1 MLSHDGINAPD
12 STLSSPG
19 TASIATVDVKYAPAT
34 ETAVIRKGEEMKIAV
49 IGSGGVGGYFGG
61 RLAAAGN
68 DVTFVARG
76 AHLDA
81 MRKKGLR
88 VLSAIGDM
96 HIENVQCT
104 DDTNTIGRVD
114 IVMIAVKLWATD
126 EAVAAAKPMVG
137 PDTAVISFQNGII
150 AVDSVLAVHGPENT
164 MGGVANIAAL
174 IEEPG
179 VIRHNG
185 TMASLIFAELDGTR
199 SQRAEAFYKAC
210 VDAGIKTELVEDI
223 HTRIWEKFVRLVTM
237 SSMTS
242 LCRMPVGPIRE
253 DPDTRDLLQQV
264 MSEVINIAKAKGAKL
279 GNDTVEKQ
287 MAIVDGYPPAM
298 VASMCG
304 DLRRG
309 NRLELPWLA
318 GTVAKL
324 GKELGIPT
332 PANQFVYAALKLFAN
347 GRPAEAQT

>member
-1 MLSHDGINAPD
+1 
-12 STLSSPG
+12 
-19 TASIATVDVKYAPAT
+19 
-34 ETAVIRKGEEMKIAV
+34 MKIAV

-76 AHLDA
+76 AHLEA
-81 MRKKGLR
+81 MRKRGLQIY
-88 VLSAIGDM
+88 SALGDL
-96 HIENVQCT
+96 HLDKVNCT
-104 DDTNTIGRVD
+104 DDTNTIGPVD
-114 IVMIAVKLWATD
+114 IVMIAVKLWSTE
-126 EAVAAAKPMVG
+126 EAVEAAKPLVG
-137 PDTAVISFQNGII
+137 PDTAVVSFQNGII
-150 AVDSVLAVHGPENT
+150 AVDTVLAVHGKKNT

-185 TMASLIFAELDGTR
+185 NMASLLFAELDGTK
-199 SQRAEAFYKAC
+199 SKRAEAFYKAC
-210 VDAGIKTELVEDI
+210 VDANITTKWVDDI
-223 HTRIWEKFVRLVTM
+223 HTAIWEKFVRLVTM

-253 DPDTRDLLQQV
+253 DADTRALLQQV
-264 MSEVINIAKAKGAKL
+264 MTEVIAIAHAKGAKL

-287 MAIVDGYPPAM
+287 MAIVDGYPPTM

-347 GRPAEAQT
+347 GRPAEAQV

>member
-1 MLSHDGINAPD
+1 
-12 STLSSPG
+12 
-19 TASIATVDVKYAPAT
+19 
-34 ETAVIRKGEEMKIAV
+34 MKIAV

-76 AHLDA
+76 AHLQA
-81 MRKKGLR
+81 MKNKGLK
-88 VLSAIGDM
+88 VLSALGDF
-96 HIENVQCT
+96 HLGNVKCT
-104 DDTNTIGRVD
+104 DDTSSIGPVD
-114 IVMIAVKLWATD
+114 IVMIAVKLWATED
-126 EAVAAAKPMVG
+126 AVAAAKPLIG
-137 PDTAVISFQNGII
+137 PDTAVVSFQNGII
-150 AVDSVLAVHGPENT
+150 AVDTILPVCGREHT

-185 TMASLIFAELDGTR
+185 TMASLIFAELDGKR
-199 SQRAEAFYKAC
+199 SARAEAFYKAC
-210 VDAGIKTELVEDI
+210 VDAGIKTELAEDI

-237 SSMTS
+237 SSMTA

-253 DPDTRDLLQQV
+253 DPDTRALLQQV
-264 MSEVINIAKAKGAKL
+264 MTEVITIATAKGAKL
-279 GNDTVEKQ
+279 GNDTVAKQ

-324 GKELGIPT
+324 GKELDIAT

-347 GRPAEAQT
+347 GRPAEAQV

>member
-1 MLSHDGINAPD
+1 
-12 STLSSPG
+12 
-19 TASIATVDVKYAPAT
+19 
-34 ETAVIRKGEEMKIAV
+34 MKIAV
-49 IGSGGVGGYFGG
+49 IGSGGVGGYFGA

-76 AHLDA
+76 AHLQA
-81 MRKKGLR
+81 MKTSGLK
-88 VLSAIGDM
+88 VLSALGD
-96 HIENVQCT
+96 VQLGKVECT
-104 DDTNTIGRVD
+104 DDTSTIGSVD
-114 IVMIAVKLWATD
+114 IVMIAVKLWSTE
-126 EAVAAAKPMVG
+126 EAVAAARPLIG

-150 AVDSVLAVHGPENT
+150 AVDTILPVYGREHT

-185 TMASLIFAELDGTR
+185 TMASLIFAELDGKR
-199 SQRAEAFYKAC
+199 SARAEAFYKAC
-210 VDAGIKTELVEDI
+210 VDAGIKTELAEDI
-223 HTRIWEKFVRLVTM
+223 QTRIWEKFVRLVTM
-237 SSMTS
+237 SSMTA

-253 DPDTRDLLQQV
+253 DPDTRELLQSV
-264 MSEVINIAKAKGAKL
+264 MTEVIAIATAKGAKL
-279 GNDTVEKQ
+279 GNDIVEKQ
-287 MAIVDGYPPAM
+287 MAVVDGYPPAM

-324 GKELGIPT
+324 GKELGIAT

-347 GRPAEAQT
+347 GRPAEAQI

>member
-1 MLSHDGINAPD
+1 
-12 STLSSPG
+12 
-19 TASIATVDVKYAPAT
+19 
-34 ETAVIRKGEEMKIAV
+34 MKIAV

-76 AHLDA
+76 AHLQA
-81 MRKKGLR
+81 MKSNGLKI
-88 VLSAIGDM
+88 LSALGDF
-96 HIENVQCT
+96 HLSKVKCT
-104 DDTNTIGRVD
+104 DDPATIGPVD
-114 IVMIAVKLWATD
+114 IVMIAVKLWSTED
-126 EAVAAAKPMVG
+126 AVAAAKPLIG
-137 PDTAVISFQNGII
+137 PDTAVVSFQNGII
-150 AVDSVLAVHGPENT
+150 AVDTILPVYGREHT

-185 TMASLIFAELDGTR
+185 TMASLIFAELDGKR
-199 SQRAEAFYKAC
+199 STRAEAFYKAC

-223 HTRIWEKFVRLVTM
+223 QTRIWEKFVRLVTM
-237 SSMTS
+237 SSMTA

-253 DPDTRDLLQQV
+253 DPDTRELLQQV
-264 MSEVINIAKAKGAKL
+264 MTEVINIATAKGAKL
-279 GNDTVEKQ
+279 GNDTVAKQ

-347 GRPAEAQT
+347 GRPPEAQI